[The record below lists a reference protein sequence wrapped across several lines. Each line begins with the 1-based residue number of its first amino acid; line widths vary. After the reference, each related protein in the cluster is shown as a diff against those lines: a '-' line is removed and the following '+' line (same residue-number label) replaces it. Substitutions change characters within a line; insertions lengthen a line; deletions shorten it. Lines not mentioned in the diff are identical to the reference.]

1 MLNSLLNYL
10 NEIYYQMLQVGNR
23 LTPQQWVMALVVG
36 LGVGILCMRG
46 FGSRSNY

>member
-1 MLNSLLNYL
+1 MINSLLNYL
-10 NEIYYQMLQVGNR
+10 NEIYYQMLQFGNR
-23 LTPQQWVMALVVG
+23 LSPSQWVMGLVIA